1 MIYYFIKKESIFLD
15 MVHIFSLDYIYHLGI
30 DGRRAFSPFSGGTI
44 MDYTFIRRQKMGH
57 ELREI
62 GLVYLVVGVTTV
74 LAILA
79 IPTVSVLA

>member
-1 MIYYFIKKESIFLD
+1 
-15 MVHIFSLDYIYHLGI
+15 
-30 DGRRAFSPFSGGTI
+30 

>member
-1 MIYYFIKKESIFLD
+1 
-15 MVHIFSLDYIYHLGI
+15 
-30 DGRRAFSPFSGGTI
+30 
-44 MDYTFIRRQKMGH
+44 MDYMFIRRQKMGQ

-62 GLVYLVVGVTTV
+62 GMVYLIVGVFTL